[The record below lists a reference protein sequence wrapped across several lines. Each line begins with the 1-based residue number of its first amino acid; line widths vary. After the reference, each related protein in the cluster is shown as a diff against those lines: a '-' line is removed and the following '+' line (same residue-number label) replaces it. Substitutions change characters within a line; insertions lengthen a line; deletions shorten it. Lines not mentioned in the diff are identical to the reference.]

1 MTIIQTDTRGRFVP
15 FITDNSDYYSGLPS
29 LERLSFHDPVELGL
43 EKPLLQN
50 PLKVEASLQLHA
62 RGVSRYTGNGETIT
76 TTAPIVLDLLAVL
89 KTMHAV
95 RISPSVMTLDE
106 DNSYTTFC
114 AVETNEGAEWT
125 LAPVDPRLTVTPTSG
140 IGRGA
145 VVVKTADGR
154 PQTAA
159 EGWSFVDIPLTVTS
173 TANAV
178 TFPDID
184 GDRQVSDTAEV
195 HVEQY
200 APQYNALIPKMLS
213 NTSGERD
220 GNLTGSVTVAHH
232 QSDPADEL
240 NAAFASNSL
249 HAAFAIASEDDILHI
264 DMGKSVVLDR
274 IEITGIN
281 IRRTLATGVAKGG
294 AALSFS
300 ILGANDPN
308 GTWTTV
314 RNGSAATDFA
324 VLTGTTS
331 VGHWNTRSA
340 NNVAIT
346 NTGQAAFRYYRM
358 VPHNRTAGQELSFT
372 LHRLHLYA
380 KVTAT
385 AVSMVGATITDSR
398 NTAATTLTNIA
409 TNTNS
414 SLSINNPQYRF
425 TVDFGANP
433 RRVDLM
439 QFTTSISTSNDRLV
453 QAPDGIVVSASNDGT
468 TWTPLL
474 VSDRPAAIGGTF
486 AHWFDLANTTAY
498 RYYRIEIANPFTISF
513 TLSQVR
519 FFEKGTGQTVSC
531 LLPKSPYLTCPQA
544 WESPIKIT
552 RETADGRPQTAAEAY
567 KSFDHSLTINGLAG
581 RFTVGMYSAATSLA
595 SHTGNLNPFALDNL
609 EKFPSV
615 EVSFDVPHRIRS
627 WSLQS
632 VGGSNYENTG
642 AVFESL
648 ATVLVLWGRSLDG
661 KWKILDLAR
670 TRSGV
675 TRDEWG
681 YEQWTDTSELYTETK
696 TRLDRPVQ
704 HVELVDKVRVVAI
717 AVQDQGISY
726 RGFVWFPQIQ
736 VFAGVPVIPRMQR
749 DNENGVQIRSNG
761 GTANNQDVGIR
772 VFDREVSGNNIAVIG
787 SRAWYINNNH
797 FLLDDVAENGNISQ
811 FGSFQSKAWL
821 AIMFPLTR
829 ILGYL
834 YSIDNLLG
842 RSDNHANVS
851 YAASLYFEGRQTADA
866 NATLAPSS
874 QWNFIDL
881 VSLDRCIGHNMFGK
895 TTEELINEA
904 GQTTINTYV
913 AALGLPVL
921 DRTFLMNRTDRQV
934 IRYDVA
940 EKKWYNDGLRL
951 APGSTASDIY
961 NFNNMTTEQ
970 LLTQTG
976 QSHLNSVALTRGES
990 MQPTWNVIPHKSA
1003 IVNQRDNRRMMY
1015 DLATETWSEV
1025 PNNDAIY
1032 HVHDRTHYADLK
1044 DSSGNPLP
1052 LAQLRCTAQSIM
1064 NTERPSV
1071 GGEPVAMPEVQ
1082 FFGLP
1087 AGRINTG
1094 AVATVTYL
1102 KAEDSMGNLHDILGR
1117 HQRLR
1122 HYSGWGSSTTFRLY
1136 LGTFQNIKSTD
1147 RRVYLAIHN
1156 ASGTIST
1163 SNIWLDNSNTLH
1175 RDISVS
1181 GDYRTSPAYFELYIF
1196 STSDEKIIISSG
1208 YTGGQL

>member
-1 MTIIQTDTRGRFVP
+1 MSIIQTDTRGKFVP
-15 FITDNSDYYSGLPS
+15 FITDNYDYYSGLPS
-29 LERLSFHDPVELGL
+29 LEHLSYSDPVELGL

-50 PLKVEASLQLHA
+50 PLKVEASLQLYA
-62 RGVSRYTGNGETIT
+62 KGVSRYTGSGETTAT
-76 TTAPIVLDLLAVL
+76 TDPIVLDLLAVL

-95 RISPSVMTLDE
+95 SISPSVMTLDE
-106 DNSYTTFC
+106 DNNYTTFC

-125 LAPVDPRLTVTPTSG
+125 LTPLDPRLTVTPASG
-140 IGRGA
+140 VGRA
-145 VVVKTADGR
+145 SVVVRKAASFNLTEHFYSVPITA
-154 PQTAA
+154 
-159 EGWSFVDIPLTVTS
+159 TS
-173 TANAV
+173 TANVV

-184 GDRQVSDTAEV
+184 GERQVSDTAEV

-200 APQYNALIPKMLS
+200 APQHNALIPKMLS

-220 GNLTGSVTVAHH
+220 GNPTSNVTVAHH
-232 QSDPADEL
+232 QSDTADEL
-240 NAAFASNSL
+240 NAAYASNSS

-281 IRRTLATGVAKGG
+281 IRRTLATGIAKGG

-308 GTWTTV
+308 GTWSTL
-314 RNGSAATDFA
+314 RDGSSATDFT

-346 NTGQAAFRYYRM
+346 NTGTTAFRYYRL

-372 LHRLHLYA
+372 LHRLHLYE
-380 KVTAT
+380 KVTAA
-385 AVSMVGATITDSR
+385 AVSMTGATITDSR
-398 NTAATTLTNIA
+398 NTAASTLTNIA

-414 SLSINNPQYRF
+414 SISINNPQYRF
-425 TVDFGANP
+425 TVDFGAANP
-433 RRVDLM
+433 RKADLM
-439 QFTTSISTSNDRLV
+439 QITTSISNFNDRLV
-453 QAPDGIVVSASNDGT
+453 QALGGIVVSVSNDGT
-468 TWTPLL
+468 TWTSLL
-474 VSDRPAAIGGTF
+474 VSDRPAAIGGSF
-486 AHWFDLANTTAY
+486 AHWFDLSASDIY
-498 RYYRIEIANPFTISF
+498 RYYRIEITNPQNISY

-519 FFEKGTGQTVSC
+519 FFEKNATGQSISC
-531 LLPKSPYLTCPQA
+531 LLPKNPYLTCPQK
-544 WESPIKIT
+544 WESPVKIT
-552 RETADGRPQTAAEAY
+552 SQPLPSAEAW
-567 KSFDHSLTINGLAG
+567 KSFDNSLTINGLAG
-581 RFTVGMYSAATSLA
+581 RFTVGMYSAATNLA
-595 SHTGNLNPFALDNL
+595 SHTGSLNPFALDNL
-609 EKFPSV
+609 EQFPSV

-632 VGGSNYENTG
+632 VGGRNYENTG

-648 ATVLVLWGRSLDG
+648 ATVLVLWGRTLDG

-670 TRSGV
+670 TRTGM
-675 TRDEWG
+675 TWDEWG
-681 YEQWTDTSELYTETK
+681 NEQWSDTSELYTATK

-704 HVELVDKVRVVAI
+704 HVELVDKIRIAAI

-736 VFAGVPVIPRMQR
+736 VFAGVPVLPKMQQ
-749 DNENGVQIRSNG
+749 DNQAGVQVRSNG
-761 GTANNQDVGIR
+761 GTANNQDAGIR

-874 QWNFIDL
+874 QWDFIDL

-895 TTEELINEA
+895 TTEELVSET
-904 GQTTINTYV
+904 GQTTINTYI
-913 AALGLPVL
+913 AALGLPMI
-921 DRTFLMNRTDRQV
+921 DRTFLMNRTDRHV

-951 APGSTASDIY
+951 APGSIASDIY

-970 LLTQTG
+970 LLTQAG
-976 QSHLNSVALTRGES
+976 QSRLNSVALTRGES
-990 MQPTWNVIPHKSA
+990 MQPTWNVIPHKSS

-1015 DLATETWSEV
+1015 DLATQTWSEV

-1044 DSSGNPLP
+1044 DSVGNPLP

-1087 AGRINTG
+1087 AGKINTG

-1102 KAEDSMGNLHDILGR
+1102 KTEDALGNLHNILGR

-1147 RRVYLAIHN
+1147 RRVYLSVHT
-1156 ASGTIST
+1156 ASGTVST
-1163 SNIWLDNSNTLH
+1163 SNIWLDNSSGSLH

-1181 GDYRTSPAYFELYIF
+1181 GDYRTSPAYFELFVF
-1196 STSDEKIIISSG
+1196 SAADEKIVLSSG
-1208 YTGGQL
+1208 YTGGLS